1 MQEYTYVRSCMFI
14 IHLRNYKNKKGGLQM
29 LSYDTIECHTLE
41 LLKSLMQE
49 PVFSAMRLVGGTAL
63 ALQYGHRQSIDLDF
77 FGDLKCEKSE
87 TKNILSQ
94 YGKVTVL
101 KETETIRIYVVD
113 GIKVDFVHYSCYPWL
128 TPAVIED
135 GLRLASPQ
143 DIAAMKVN
151 AIEGRGTRKDF
162 VDVYF
167 LLTHF
172 KLSELLEFYK
182 QKYPEYSFFRAL
194 MSLTYFDDAEQQPM
208 PKMLNSTSWDV
219 MKQKIIAEVKRI
231 K

>member
-1 MQEYTYVRSCMFI
+1 MQEYTYVRSGMFI
-14 IHLRNYKNKKGGLQM
+14 IHLRKYKNKKGGLQM

-77 FGDLKCEKSE
+77 FGDLKCDKSE

-101 KETETIRIYVVD
+101 KETETIRIYVID

-128 TPAVIED
+128 TPAVIEN

-162 VDVYF
+162 VDIYF
-167 LLTHF
+167 LLKHF

-208 PKMLNSTSWDV
+208 PNMLNPISWDV

>member
-1 MQEYTYVRSCMFI
+1 
-14 IHLRNYKNKKGGLQM
+14 M
-29 LSYDTIECHTLE
+29 LSYDTIELHTLE

-49 PVFSAMRLVGGTAL
+49 SAFSAMRLVGGTAL

-77 FGDLKCEKSE
+77 FGDLKCDKSE

-101 KETETIRIYVVD
+101 KETETIRIYVID

-128 TPAVIED
+128 TPAVIEN

-162 VDVYF
+162 VDIYF
-167 LLTHF
+167 LLKHF

-208 PKMLNSTSWDV
+208 PNMLNPISWDV

>member
-77 FGDLKCEKSE
+77 FGDLKCDKSE

-94 YGKVTVL
+94 
-101 KETETIRIYVVD
+101 
-113 GIKVDFVHYSCYPWL
+113 
-128 TPAVIED
+128 
-135 GLRLASPQ
+135 
-143 DIAAMKVN
+143 
-151 AIEGRGTRKDF
+151 
-162 VDVYF
+162 
-167 LLTHF
+167 
-172 KLSELLEFYK
+172 
-182 QKYPEYSFFRAL
+182 
-194 MSLTYFDDAEQQPM
+194 
-208 PKMLNSTSWDV
+208 
-219 MKQKIIAEVKRI
+219 
-231 K
+231 